1 MVISHSST
9 DAAYPDDLKLL
20 KVIYDEICDKRGL
33 RRGSAAAEELAV
45 ATMELF
51 SRGVFDE
58 AEIRES
64 LRHYLE
70 RKELRN

>member
-1 MVISHSST
+1 MVISHSSSG
-9 DAAYPDDLKLL
+9 AAYPDDLKLL

-33 RRGSAAAEELAV
+33 RRGSAAAEQLAV
-45 ATMELF
+45 VTMELF
-51 SRGVFDE
+51 SKGVLDE

-64 LRHYLE
+64 LRLFLE